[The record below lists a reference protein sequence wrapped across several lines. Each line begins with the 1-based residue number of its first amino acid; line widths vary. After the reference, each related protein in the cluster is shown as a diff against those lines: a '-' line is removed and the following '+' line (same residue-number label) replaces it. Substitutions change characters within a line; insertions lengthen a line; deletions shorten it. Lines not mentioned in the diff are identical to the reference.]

1 MDGRQP
7 ACVTFQPHRANWRFD
22 RSLRHG
28 RSLPS
33 PLPVVPPLAQRRER
47 KRRMKITMDIEC
59 SPEEARRLMGL
70 PDMGPIHDI
79 YLDKLKDT
87 MSEGLTPE
95 TMDRMIRTWTPM
107 GEVGMNA
114 WRQMIE
120 QMTGT
125 SKN

>member
-1 MDGRQP
+1 
-7 ACVTFQPHRANWRFD
+7 
-22 RSLRHG
+22 
-28 RSLPS
+28 
-33 PLPVVPPLAQRRER
+33 
-47 KRRMKITMDIEC
+47 MKITMDIEC

>member
-1 MDGRQP
+1 
-7 ACVTFQPHRANWRFD
+7 
-22 RSLRHG
+22 
-28 RSLPS
+28 
-33 PLPVVPPLAQRRER
+33 
-47 KRRMKITMDIEC
+47 MDIEC
-59 SPEEARRLMGL
+59 TPEEARRLMGL

-79 YLDKLKDT
+79 YLEKLKET
-87 MSEGLTPE
+87 MSQGLTPE